1 MENIQLSLF
10 GKTCPEPSAA
20 TGERISDACLKNS
33 RKSQAGTY
41 LYLDLR
47 AESGIMQERSW
58 ETVTVSPGASSMR
71 NTGEC
76 PRDANVSTLSQIL
89 QENAPEKYYLSATA
103 CQGILNRAKKRGKE
117 LPTMLKEALEEVI
130 ALNAL
135 QTADTHAEM

>member
-1 MENIQLSLF
+1 MEGIQLSLF

-20 TGERISDACLKNS
+20 TKVKTSDAFSKIS
-33 RKSQAGTY
+33 RKSQAEKY

-47 AESGIMQERSW
+47 MEGGWARERSW
-58 ETVTVSPGASSMR
+58 ETVTVSPGAYSTR

-76 PRDANVSTLSQIL
+76 PRDEKESTLSQIL
-89 QENAPEKYYLSATA
+89 QENAPERYYLSATA